1 MTGTA
6 RVDSAVSWFG
16 WHIGELTCVFVP
28 GIVAL
33 LVTPWAAVV
42 SVVVAAIWAVHEV
55 RLARRQQVIRTS
67 SARAALNASTS
78 EEDNPD
84 PAVGW
89 GDAR

>member
-1 MTGTA
+1 
-6 RVDSAVSWFG
+6 VDSAVSWFG
-16 WHIGELTCVFVP
+16 WHIGELTCVLVP
-28 GIVAL
+28 GLVAL

-55 RLARRQQVIRTS
+55 RQARRQRAVRTGS
-67 SARAALNASTS
+67 TRPALSASTS